1 MGYLIAKND
10 YVPFSEASYGVPFDD
25 KKFAKGDPISV
36 EVRHGEIIDAI
47 RFVYEGDDN
56 PKHGGTGGDF
66 DKFDL
71 ERDEYLTK
79 IELTYGK
86 WVFGYQIV
94 LGITFTTSLNKTY
107 IYGNSLKRIGEPR
120 SYYFNNKPIT
130 ALVGKTIYI
139 GKQHNNTYIADLGVY
154 YIDKFNSIF

>member
-1 MGYLIAKND
+1 MGYLIAKKEYNSFCTSTD
-10 YVPFSEASYGVPFDD
+10 SFDD
-25 KKFAKGDPISV
+25 EKFAKGDPIGV

-79 IELTYGK
+79 IELICGN
-86 WVFGYQIV
+86 WVSNHQTV
-94 LGITFTTSLNKTY
+94 LEIIFTTSLNRTY
-107 IYGNSLKRIGEPR
+107 TYGNSLKKTGTLK

-130 ALVGKTIYI
+130 SLVGKTIYEPS
-139 GKQHNNTYIADLGVY
+139 QRNTFIADLGVY